1 MIFPLESIPIIYN
14 EDYGYIIKFDDL
26 EYINEYYGLD
36 YKSGIHCLLEENKID
51 NYVVAINY
59 YTLLENL
66 NILNEINNI
75 IIISPS
81 SYELTKKYI
90 DFLFE
95 QSWNVDDTYTFI
107 YEGIIY
113 DKYINE
119 FIVNENVILQR
130 IANGA
135 KSEIQSWRNLP
146 GNLYNDIKQNM
157 QNYKNQY
164 RDYRDRSANGNVP
177 TMKNKVIAASKVVRD
192 NIGDVIGAYSNIT
205 DFGPMETGDPALNLV
220 KAGARTYQD
229 NRLYFDAMI
238 NMKKDQLVNNTQ
250 YIKQNADERIRAV
263 KLKIQELKNQLQ
275 HIKDNNSIQ
284 TIQTQIRSAEA
295 SLRNLLNMKN
305 GH

>member
-192 NIGDVIGAYSNIT
+192 NIGDVIV
-205 DFGPMETGDPALNLV
+205 NLV